1 MYKIFCWIQRSQM
14 FLDGNK
20 KVANLV
26 SNKEMIRCG
35 QRIITV
41 PVEKLVSI
49 VLLII
54 YYETNDMKKIKNW
67 IRNNCVDDI

>member
-1 MYKIFCWIQRSQM
+1 M

-35 QRIITV
+35 QIIITV

-54 YYETNDMKKIKNW
+54 YYETNAMKKIKKW

>member
-1 MYKIFCWIQRSQM
+1 M

-26 SNKEMIRCG
+26 ANKEMIRCG